1 MYRSRTGLLL
11 FQENR
16 EEEEKKDEYLD
27 SEGLEKTFVEA
38 SVLLDMLS
46 STFFVVP
53 IYGRES
59 FVDGPM

>member
-1 MYRSRTGLLL
+1 MKYRSRTGLLL
-11 FQENR
+11 LQENR
-16 EEEEKKDEYLD
+16 EEEKKDEYLD